1 MWPTYGP
8 QQVKILS
15 EGTVVS
21 KPHGGNLVNRFSNTD
36 PSGLSS
42 ISISADLANDV
53 ENIADGIFSPLEGF
67 LSQQD
72 FESVVSK
79 GRLSNDMPWTIPIV
93 LDVDEST
100 ASKIKD
106 SGNVLLK
113 NPDGLG
119 VAVLN
124 VEEVF
129 TFDKEKTVK
138 GVYGTTDNSHPGVAK
153 IMAMSDFLVGGKI
166 DYIKRPE
173 NTEIRKLRMTP
184 QETREAFSK
193 AGWKKI
199 VAFQTRNPPHVAHEV
214 LQKTSI
220 TTRDGVFVNPLIGK
234 KKSGDFKDEVIIKSY
249 EAMIENYYPENRCKL
264 GTLHTEMRY
273 AGPKEAIHHAIMRQN
288 YGCTHIII
296 GRDHAGVGKF
306 YDPFAAQKIF
316 DDYNDLEIAP
326 IFFPAFFYC
335 RKCLTFTNPKVC
347 PHDEESREQISGTKL
362 RALIQEGKSPS
373 EFILRPEVAKVILG
387 HDKPFVD

>member
-1 MWPTYGP
+1 M
-8 QQVKILS
+8 S
-15 EGTVVS
+15 EGTGVT
-21 KPHGGNLVNRFSNTD
+21 KPHGGNLVNRFSNID

-79 GRLSNDMPWTIPIV
+79 GRLSNDIPWTIPIV

-124 VEEVF
+124 VEETF
-129 TFDKEKTVK
+129 SFDKEKTVK
-138 GVYGTTDNSHPGVAK
+138 GVYGTDDNSHPGVAK
-153 IMAMSDFLVGGKI
+153 TIAMNDFLVGGKI

-173 NTEIRKLRMTP
+173 NTEIRKFRMTP
-184 QETREAFSK
+184 LETREAFSK

-199 VAFQTRNPPHVAHEV
+199 VAF
-214 LQKTSI
+214 
-220 TTRDGVFVNPLIGK
+220 
-234 KKSGDFKDEVIIKSY
+234 
-249 EAMIENYYPENRCKL
+249 
-264 GTLHTEMRY
+264 
-273 AGPKEAIHHAIMRQN
+273 
-288 YGCTHIII
+288 
-296 GRDHAGVGKF
+296 
-306 YDPFAAQKIF
+306 
-316 DDYNDLEIAP
+316 
-326 IFFPAFFYC
+326 
-335 RKCLTFTNPKVC
+335 
-347 PHDEESREQISGTKL
+347 
-362 RALIQEGKSPS
+362 
-373 EFILRPEVAKVILG
+373 
-387 HDKPFVD
+387 

>member
-1 MWPTYGP
+1 M
-8 QQVKILS
+8 S
-15 EGTVVS
+15 ESTGVT
-21 KPHGGNLVNRFSNTD
+21 KPHGGSLVNRFSNTD

-42 ISISADLANDV
+42 ISISSDLANDV

-72 FESVVSK
+72 FENVVEK
-79 GRLSNDMPWTIPIV
+79 GRLANDIPWTIPIV
-93 LDVDEST
+93 LDVDESV

-113 NPDGLG
+113 NHFGLG

-129 TFDKEKTVK
+129 SFDKEKTVK
-138 GVYGTTDNSHPGVAK
+138 GVYGTTDDSHPGVAK
-153 IMAMSDFLVGGKI
+153 TMSMNDFLVSGKI

-173 NTEIRKLRMTP
+173 STEIRKLRMTP
-184 QETREAFSK
+184 QETRESFSK

-199 VAFQTRNPPHVAHEV
+199 VAFQTRNPPHVAHEI

-234 KKSGDFKDEVIIKSY
+234 KKSGDFKDDVIIKSY
-249 EAMIENYYPENRCKL
+249 EVMIQNYYPENRCKMA
-264 GTLHTEMRY
+264 TLHTEMRY
-273 AGPKEAIHHAIMRQN
+273 GGPKEAIHHAIMRQN

-296 GRDHAGVGKF
+296 GRDHAGVGSF

-316 DDYNDLEIAP
+316 GDYTDLDIEP

-347 PHDEESREQISGTKL
+347 PHDAESREQVSGTKM
-362 RALIQEGKSPS
+362 RSMIQEGKAPS
-373 EFILRPEVAKVILG
+373 EFILRPEVAKIIIEYG
-387 HDKPFVD
+387 KPFVD

>member
-1 MWPTYGP
+1 M
-8 QQVKILS
+8 S
-15 EGTVVS
+15 EGTGVS

-36 PSGLSS
+36 TTGLSS

-79 GRLSNDMPWTIPIV
+79 GRLVNDIPWTIPIV

-100 ASKIKD
+100 ASKIKQEKTV
-106 SGNVLLK
+106 VLQ
-113 NPDGLG
+113 NPEGLDI
-119 VAVLN
+119 AVLN
-124 VEEVF
+124 AEETY
-129 TFDKEKTVK
+129 TFDKEKLVK
-138 GVYGTTDNSHPGVAK
+138 GVYGTTDDSHPGVART
-153 IMAMSDFLVGGKI
+153 MAMNNFLVSGKI
-166 DYIKRPE
+166 DCVKRPE
-173 NTEIRKLRMTP
+173 NTEIRKYRMTP
-184 QETREAFSK
+184 LETREAFTN

-199 VAFQTRNPPHVAHEV
+199 VAFQTRNPPHVAHEI
-214 LQKTSI
+214 LQKTAI

-234 KKSGDFKDEVIIKSY
+234 KKSGDFKDDVIIKSY
-249 EAMIENYYPENRCKL
+249 EVMIQNYYPENRCKL
-264 GTLHTEMRY
+264 ATLHTEMRY
-273 AGPKEAIHHAIMRQN
+273 GGPKEAIHHAIMRQN

-296 GRDHAGVGKF
+296 GRDHAGVGNF

-316 DDYNDLEIAP
+316 GDYTDLDIEP

-347 PHDEESREQISGTKL
+347 PHDAESREQVSGTKL
-362 RALIQEGKSPS
+362 RSLIQEGKPPS
-373 EFILRPEVAKVILG
+373 EFILRPEVAKLIIDY
-387 HDKPFVD
+387 DKPFVD